1 MLRFFKEKHIWII
14 PVYTVFYLVSFYWLE
29 QRDINQFHLIHTP
42 LDDVIPFLPIFI
54 IPYLLW
60 FGYIAAVVAY
70 FALFNKNVKEYWQ
83 LMATLGVGMTVFL
96 IISWLYP
103 NMQQLRP
110 VLDGTNGFWTGLVA
124 NLYAV
129 DTNTNI
135 FPSIHVF
142 NSIAVCIAIFECKTL
157 KNHKGIKTGCFVLS
171 VLIVLSVM
179 FLKQHSLV
187 DVICAMLLNGLCYI
201 LFNTSF
207 LLKRYMRLKEYLQN
221 RREVQASDDIKRML

>member
-142 NSIAVCIAIFECKTL
+142 NSIAVCIAIFECKRN
-157 KNHKGIKTGCFVLS
+157 KNRLFCVKCFDCLIYHVFKTAFPCRCYLCNVAEWIMLYLVQYF
-171 VLIVLSVM
+171 
-179 FLKQHSLV
+179 FLAETIHAS
-187 DVICAMLLNGLCYI
+187 
-201 LFNTSF
+201 
-207 LLKRYMRLKEYLQN
+207 KRVFAK
-221 RREVQASDDIKRML
+221 